1 MTVVFWGGTRHN
13 IIIKNERKLFYGI
26 HPELFQVP
34 EVAQSDHRVQRDF
47 DRAAV
52 YSDAADVGGRYL
64 LCGGHSAA
72 GLRHCGGG
80 ELSGLAAAVRVVR
93 AGVWHRA
100 ALLAGM
106 LFSTSFGFLV
116 IMLLGRPFTYTLNEL
131 LPDRK
136 SVV

>member
-1 MTVVFWGGTRHN
+1 MTVVFWGRARHN

-80 ELSGLAAAVRVVR
+80 ELSGLGAAVRVVR

-100 ALLAGM
+100 AGVRRVLPAAAGGHPGAADRH
-106 LFSTSFGFLV
+106 FWRVSGHRRHGHAA
-116 IMLLGRPFTYTLNEL
+116 GRH
-131 LPDRK
+131 
-136 SVV
+136 